1 MKLNIGCGEVCFP
14 GWINIDMDSPKA
26 DLRHDMRNPLPYE
39 TGTVDFIYSEHF
51 IEHVTAQEG
60 VKVLKDF
67 FRVLKPGGVVR
78 IATPDLNYL
87 LFKYFF
93 FWKRQAWIK
102 KYGYEWLK
110 TKAEMVNLCF
120 REWGHQYL
128 YNKEE
133 LERRI
138 MEAGF
143 KKIRNRRRN
152 KSGYPELRNL
162 ETRKDSKL
170 ILEAEKQV
178 LL

>member
-1 MKLNIGCGEVCFP
+1 MKLNIGCGEVHFP
-14 GWINIDMDSPKA
+14 GWVNIDMDSPKA
-26 DLRHDMRNPLPYE
+26 DLLHDMRNPLPYE
-39 TGTVDFIYSEHF
+39 AGTVDFIYSEHF

-60 VKVLKDF
+60 VNVLTDF

-93 FWKRQAWIK
+93 FWKKQAWIK

-128 YNKEE
+128 YNEEE

-143 KKIRNRRRN
+143 KKIRKQRWNR
-152 KSGYPELRNL
+152 SSYPELRNM

-170 ILEAEKQV
+170 IVEAEK
-178 LL
+178 